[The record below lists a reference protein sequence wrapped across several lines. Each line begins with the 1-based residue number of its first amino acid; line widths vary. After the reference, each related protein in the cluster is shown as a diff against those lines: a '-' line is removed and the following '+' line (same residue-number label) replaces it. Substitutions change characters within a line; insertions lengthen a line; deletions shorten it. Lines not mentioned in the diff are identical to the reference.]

1 MTPSD
6 DFLRVADPY
15 RRELLAY
22 CYRMSGSIH
31 EAEGLV
37 DETYRRARKAPDTLA
52 GHPSTRT
59 WLFKVA
65 TDTCL
70 TALAG
75 GERRPLPTGLGGP
88 SDSPEGDLAERREVP
103 WLEPVPDEMVGEPT
117 EVAPTRQD
125 IRLDLVAALQHVE
138 PRERAVLILRDVLDW
153 RASEVAALLDT
164 SAATVESGLQRAR
177 AGVAGSTQDVVP
189 PTEAEQRAML
199 DRWAA
204 AFEAYDVGAMT
215 SLLTE
220 DAVWEMPPFAAWFRG
235 AGAIGRLIRAACP
248 AERAGDQVMV
258 PLRANGQHGFALYMR
273 DPATN
278 AHRAFQ
284 IQVLTLSAA
293 GVAHSVVFFDL
304 TLFDLFGLPQLL
316 SDLRDCQ
323 PPPVYAPAGAQARR
337 P

>member
-6 DFLRVADPY
+6 DFLREADPY
-15 RRELLAY
+15 RRELLAF

-31 EAEGLV
+31 EAANLV
-37 DETYRRARKAPDTLA
+37 DETYRRAWKAYGTFEVR
-52 GHPSTRT
+52 PSTPT
-59 WLFKVA
+59 WLFAIA

-75 GERRPLPTGLGGP
+75 RERRPLPRGLGGP

-103 WLEPVPDEMVGEPT
+103 WLEPVPDEMVGEPA
-117 EVAPTRQD
+117 EVAPGRQD
-125 IRLDLVAALQHVE
+125 VRLDLVAALQHLP
-138 PRERAVLILRDVLDW
+138 PRERAVLIFRDVLDW
-153 RASEVAALLDT
+153 GVSEVAALLDT
-164 SAATVESGLQRAR
+164 SAGAVDSSLERAR
-177 AGVAGSTQDVVP
+177 AGVTGLTQDVVL

-199 DRWAA
+199 ERWAA
-204 AFEAYDVGAMT
+204 AFEAYDVGAIT

-248 AERAGDQVMV
+248 AEQAGDQVMV

-293 GVAHSVVFFDL
+293 GVAHAVVFFDL
-304 TLFDLFGLPQLL
+304 TLFDMFGLPQLL
-316 SDLRDCQ
+316 SDLRDSQ
-323 PPPVYAPAGAQARR
+323 PPPVYTPAGAQARK